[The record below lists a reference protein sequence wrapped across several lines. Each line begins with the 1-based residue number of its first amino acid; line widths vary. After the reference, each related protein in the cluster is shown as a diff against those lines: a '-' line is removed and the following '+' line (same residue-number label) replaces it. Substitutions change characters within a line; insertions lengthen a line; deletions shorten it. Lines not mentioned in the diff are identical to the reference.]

1 MPSTAISQ
9 STISAVTGLLLKKG
23 NFSKSSPFLPQSINI
38 FAEANTDFQSGLSTE
53 PLQITNAR
61 AAAEAYGYGSP
72 MHRIA
77 QTLFPKSG
85 GGVSVPVYCF
95 AQEEAGSAA
104 AKKITI
110 TPSGNATAAG
120 TVYVRVAG
128 RNVSDTGSY
137 AVNIASGDTPT
148 QQCDKFRAAVA
159 AILESPINGSGTST
173 FIAEAKWKGLTS
185 NDLKVIIDT
194 DGNDIGVTYTA
205 AVTTAGSGTPSISAS
220 LALIGNSW
228 RTLIINSYGLVSA
241 TITELE
247 SYNGVPDPI
256 NPTGRFD
263 PLNWRP
269 ILALSGTLLDDPTSI
284 TDNSARKGQVT
295 IATCPAPLSQGFG
308 FEAAA
313 NVAVFLSKVFQD
325 SPNISPL
332 NQVYPD
338 MPGPVE
344 GAVPAMVDFAT
355 RDAYVKKG
363 CSTVDFVN
371 GRYVMKDFVTTYHPD
386 GENPPHY
393 RYPSDINKIANMKYR
408 YALREQEVLI
418 GKQLANNEDAVT
430 AANVITPN
438 GWKTEVFEII
448 DSGVADGLIVD
459 ADFSKASTITGINN
473 VNPNRMDTEFS
484 IKTSGVAYQS
494 ATTMTQGFNFG
505 S

>member
-1 MPSTAISQ
+1 MSSTAISQ
-9 STISAVTGLLLKKG
+9 STVAAVTGIDLKKG
-23 NFSKSSPFLPQSINI
+23 NFSKSSPFLPQTISI

-85 GGVSVPVYCF
+85 GGVSVPVYCY

-110 TPSGNATAAG
+110 TPSGNATASG

-128 RNVSDTGSY
+128 RNVSDTGTY

-148 QQCDKFRAAVA
+148 EQCDKFRAAVA
-159 AILESPINGSGTST
+159 AIRESPITGSGTST

-194 DGNDIGVTYTA
+194 DGNDIGVTYSV
-205 AVTTAGSGTPSISAS
+205 AVTTAGSGTPSVSAS
-220 LALIGNSW
+220 LALIGNVW
-228 RTLIINSYGLVSA
+228 KTLIINSYGLVSA
-241 TITELE
+241 TITEFE
-247 SYNGVPDPI
+247 TFNGVPGPT
-256 NPTGRFD
+256 PTGRFD
-263 PLNWRP
+263 ATIWKP
-269 ILALSGTLLDDPTSI
+269 IYVLSGTLLDDPTSI
-284 TDNSARKGQVT
+284 TDAAARKSQLT
-295 IATCPAPLSQGFG
+295 IWTCPAPLSQGFG

-313 NVAVFLSKVFQD
+313 NVAVVLSKIFQD
-325 SPNISPL
+325 TPNISPL

-371 GRYVMKDFVTTYHPD
+371 GRYVMKDFVSTYHPD

-393 RYPSDINKIANMKYR
+393 RYPVDINKIANMKYR

-494 ATTMTQGFNFG
+494 STTMTQGFNFG